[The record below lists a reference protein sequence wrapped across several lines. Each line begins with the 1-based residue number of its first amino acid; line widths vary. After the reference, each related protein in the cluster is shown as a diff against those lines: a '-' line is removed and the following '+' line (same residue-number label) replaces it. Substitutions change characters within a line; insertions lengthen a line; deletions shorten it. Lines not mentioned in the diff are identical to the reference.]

1 MPNRDMPAPTKATP
15 RPSFLFL
22 LMIPRPDVADRPA
35 GWAAFGM
42 LPQTPGPGLLASKSP
57 SCRPG
62 GRCPLGARAS
72 QRITRSRVSSRKV
85 SPGSAGVPPASF
97 SSPVNRRQR
106 IPDHRGQAVVLQP
119 ACALSLIGVTMDSLA
134 KLQVAGILRRLAA
147 GELQFDCPGSDP
159 IGGNR
164 LSQVGG
170 ETGCRSRRSDGGRW
184 PWRRQPLWRQA
195 VCGRDARAPRASARR
210 QAGQFQ
216 GFSSPHNR
224 HSCFA
229 THLTS
234 P

>member
-1 MPNRDMPAPTKATP
+1 MLQMG
-15 RPSFLFL
+15 
-22 LMIPRPDVADRPA
+22 RPA
-35 GWAAFGM
+35 GPLSACYHKLRVPDCWPRNR
-42 LPQTPGPGLLASKSP
+42 LPAGLA
-57 SCRPG
+57 G
-62 GRCPLGARAS
+62 
-72 QRITRSRVSSRKV
+72 
-85 SPGSAGVPPASF
+85 GVPWERGRPARIFFLS
-97 SSPVNRRQR
+97 VNRRQR

-134 KLQVAGILRRLAA
+134 KLQAAGILRRLAA

-164 LSQVGG
+164 FIQVGG
-170 ETGCRSRRSDGGRW
+170 ETGRRSRRSDGGRW

-224 HSCFA
+224 HNCFA

>member
-1 MPNRDMPAPTKATP
+1 MLRIN
-15 RPSFLFL
+15 
-22 LMIPRPDVADRPA
+22 RPA
-35 GWAAFGM
+35 GPLSACYHKLRFPDCWPRNR
-42 LPQTPGPGLLASKSP
+42 LPAGLAGGVP
-57 SCRPG
+57 WERGRPDTDRRDQPYDLG
-62 GRCPLGARAS
+62 CPLGARAS
-72 QRITRSRVSSRKV
+72 RPHI
-85 SPGSAGVPPASF
+85 F
-97 SSPVNRRQR
+97 LPVNRRQR

-134 KLQVAGILRRLAA
+134 KLQAAGILRRLAA

-170 ETGCRSRRSDGGRW
+170 ETGSRSRRSDGGRS

>member
-1 MPNRDMPAPTKATP
+1 MV
-15 RPSFLFL
+15 
-22 LMIPRPDVADRPA
+22 PRPDVADRPA

-72 QRITRSRVSSRKV
+72 R
-85 SPGSAGVPPASF
+85 PHLY

-119 ACALSLIGVTMDSLA
+119 PCDLSLIGVTMDSLA
-134 KLQVAGILRRLAA
+134 KLQAAGILRRLAA
-147 GELQFDCPGSDP
+147 GEFQFDCPGSDP

-164 LSQVGG
+164 LIQVGG
-170 ETGCRSRRSDGGRW
+170 ETGRRSRRSDGGRW

-216 GFSSPHNR
+216 GFPSPHNH
-224 HSCFA
+224 HSGFA